1 MCGIFCLVSDCDEYC
16 AEEFKHVEKLLRNRG
31 VNANKTIYKH
41 QILFNAAVL
50 WQQGDQP
57 CIQPLEN
64 DTGNVILLFNGDLYM
79 EILENSVKSDTEY
92 LFDLIKKC
100 ETEDELLDV
109 FRIITGPFSIICY
122 FQSKLYFARDSLG
135 RNSLLVGKIQD
146 KKWFLSSVLDSSGE
160 PLEAIEL
167 PPLGVYSYDIT
178 TKNFKLYPYQNLEVH
193 EHYKEQF
200 SLVNNFLSDAIEL
213 SATVILPHW
222 MNKPNDNEFNF
233 SFDNLEL
240 ENNEQLFERL
250 LQHPEVLKAC
260 DTFINLL
267 SQSVKNR
274 VERRP
279 NFCKDCITSM
289 NTKCQHCKLGILFS
303 GGVDCTLIAV
313 LADKFLDK
321 SESIDLMNVS
331 FEKASNKNPNEINWN
346 VPDRLTG
353 LQTLQDLQILLP
365 DRKWNFVEIN
375 IDRKELNENM
385 KKLSSLVF
393 PLNNI
398 LDESLGAA
406 LYFASRG
413 QGITEKCVNYSSPCR
428 VLLIGSGADELFGGY
443 TRHRNAYRRRT
454 PEHDL
459 LKEELAL
466 DWVRLPGRNLAR
478 DDRVIGDNGITVRA
492 PFIEENFVNF
502 VQRLAPLQ
510 RCYPELEPGIG
521 DKLLLRLC
529 AYKLG
534 LTNCCQL
541 KKRALQ
547 FGSRIADS
555 RQNAKDKSTFLNQK

>member
-1 MCGIFCLVSDCDEYC
+1 M
-16 AEEFKHVEKLLRNRG
+16 EKLLRNRG

-57 CIQPLEN
+57 CSQPLEN
-64 DTGNVILLFNGDLYM
+64 EAGNVILLFNGDLYM
-79 EILENSVKSDTEY
+79 KILQNSHKSDTEY
-92 LFDLIKKC
+92 LFELIKKC
-100 ETEDELLDV
+100 ESEDELLDV

-135 RNSLLVGKIQD
+135 RNSLLLGKLED
-146 KKWFLSSVLDSSGE
+146 NNWFLSSVLDPTGNT
-160 PLEAIEL
+160 LQTIEL
-167 PPLGVYSYDIT
+167 PPLGLYSFDII
-178 TKNFKLYPYQNLEVH
+178 TKHFKLYPYQSLEVH

-200 SLVNNFLSDAIEL
+200 SLVNLFLGDAIEL
-213 SATVILPHW
+213 SANVILPNW
-222 MNKPNDNEFNF
+222 MIKQNEIEFNF
-233 SFDNLEL
+233 SFDTLDLVL
-240 ENNEQLFERL
+240 ENYEQLFQRL

-274 VERRP
+274 VEKKP
-279 NFCKDCITSM
+279 NFCKDCVISM
-289 NTKCQHCKLGILFS
+289 NHECHHSKLGILFS

-313 LADKFLDK
+313 LADKFIDK
-321 SESIDLMNVS
+321 LETIDLMNVS
-331 FEKASNKNPNEINWN
+331 FEKASNKNPTDINWN

-353 LQTLQDLQILLP
+353 LQTLQDLKTLLP
-365 DRKWNFVEIN
+365 HRNWNFVEIN
-375 IDRKELNENM
+375 IDRKELNVNM
-385 KKLSSLVF
+385 KKLSSLVY

-413 QGITEKCVNYSSPCR
+413 HGITEKCLNYSSPCR

-443 TRHRNAYRRRT
+443 TRHRNAFRRRT
-454 PEHDL
+454 PDNDL

-502 VQRLAPLQ
+502 VQHLTPLQ

-555 RQNAKDKSTFLNQK
+555 RQNAKDKSTFLNQI

>member
-1 MCGIFCLVSDCDEYC
+1 MFNSIQNQR
-16 AEEFKHVEKLLRNRG
+16 HVEKLLRNRG

-64 DTGNVILLFNGDLYM
+64 EAGNVILLFNGDLYM
-79 EILENSVKSDTEY
+79 EILENNAKSDTEY
-92 LFDLIKKC
+92 LFDLIEKC
-100 ETEDELLDV
+100 ESEDELLNV
-109 FRIITGPFSIICY
+109 FRIITGPFSIICL

-135 RNSLLVGKIQD
+135 RNSLLVGKTDYLDQNNN
-146 KKWFLSSVLDSSGE
+146 WFLSSVLDASSE
-160 PLEAIEL
+160 ALQAIEL
-167 PPLGVYSYDIT
+167 PPLGVYSFDIT
-178 TKNFKLYPYQNLEVH
+178 TKNFKLFPYQSLEVH

-200 SLVNNFLSDAIEL
+200 SRVNQFLGDSIEL

-222 MNKPNDNEFNF
+222 MNKSNDNEFNF

-240 ENNEQLFERL
+240 GLDNNEKLFERL

-260 DTFINLL
+260 DTFIDLL

-274 VERRP
+274 VEKRP
-279 NFCKDCITSM
+279 NYCKDCIASM

-321 SESIDLMNVS
+321 SETIDLMNVS
-331 FEKASNKNPNEINWN
+331 FEKALNKNPNDINWN

-353 LQTLQDLQILLP
+353 LQTLQDLKNLLP
-365 DRKWNFVEIN
+365 HRNWNFIEIN

-385 KKLSSLVF
+385 MKLSSLVF
-393 PLNNI
+393 PLNNV

-413 QGITEKCVNYSSPCR
+413 EGITEKSRNYSSPCR

-443 TRHRNAYRRRT
+443 TRHLNAYRRRT
-454 PEHDL
+454 PDHDL

-466 DWVRLPGRNLAR
+466 DWARLPGRNLAR
-478 DDRVIGDNGITVRA
+478 DDRVISDNGITVRA

-502 VQRLAPLQ
+502 VQHLTPLQ

-529 AYKLG
+529 AFKLG

-547 FGSRIADS
+547 FGSRIANS
-555 RQNAKDKSTFLNQK
+555 RQNAKDKSLFLNPN